1 MIWMKLI
8 EIQKNIEKILDSNL
22 ERYQEEGLDR
32 FNNDKWTNLT
42 WKSDKFRRA
51 HIDVVDARDTKK
63 LWMMHVC
70 IFPSIKSGA
79 PIYGFD
85 IIAGEK
91 KVTGAFHDF
100 SIVDHNHS
108 SKYRFKEFVSQT
120 KWKKERE
127 LPEWAKA
134 IFSENMLAAGNLQE
148 ENEIEQ
154 LSNLVLAT
162 TKWYIEEMPVLEG
175 YIDYDATAAQNRY
188 AHFQKQNPHTPRTM
202 KSLGLNEDDVDV
214 FVSKCLFPEL

>member
-1 MIWMKLI
+1 MIWTKLI
-8 EIQKNIEKILDSNL
+8 EIQKNIEKLLDSNL
-22 ERYQEEGLDR
+22 ERYQEDGLDK

-42 WKSDKFRRA
+42 WKSEKFRRA

-70 IFPSIKSGA
+70 IFPSTKSGA

-100 SIVDHNHS
+100 SIVDDNHM
-108 SKYRFKEFVSQT
+108 SKEKFGEFISKT

-148 ENEIEQ
+148 ENEIQQ
-154 LSNLVLAT
+154 LSDLVLET

-175 YIDYDATAAQNRY
+175 YVDYDSTATQNRY

-202 KSLGLNEDDVDV
+202 KSLGLNEDDVDT